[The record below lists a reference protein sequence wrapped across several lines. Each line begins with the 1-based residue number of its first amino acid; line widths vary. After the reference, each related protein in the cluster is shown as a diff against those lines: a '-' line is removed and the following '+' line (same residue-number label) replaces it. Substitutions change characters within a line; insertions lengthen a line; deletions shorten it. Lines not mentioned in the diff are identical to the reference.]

1 MWLISHFV
9 KNGILFVNDSVSII
23 ELFVEIERKETSFG
37 TLFHLSD
44 FIFSYLIF
52 NENVNLRFKKF
63 KLVIFIGINPLI
75 R

>member
-44 FIFSYLIF
+44 FI
-52 NENVNLRFKKF
+52 
-63 KLVIFIGINPLI
+63 LVI
-75 R
+75 